1 MRASCS
7 RSCWRRS
14 RSSGSAATASPTGRP
29 SSSRARPASASRRAA
44 SRGAASSR
52 RSQTEDNQ
60 PQDLGIPVADPNRL
74 NNLAVLY
81 AELAM
86 SDPVRAARADSRG
99 RSADEIIAT
108 PLVRGDNRI
117 MLPLIDL
124 TAIAETRRG
133 AMVLASRTARAL
145 ETHVR
150 EQQAANEVPPADRV
164 VIEEVMRPK
173 GALVYQPR
181 SKTMPIVVFLAVMLA
196 TSGIAFLLENVRP
209 RSRAPG
215 RRRRPAR
222 ARTPHR
228 LDRERDRGQRAAAA
242 RPGGRSSRVPLPCS
256 PRLLPPAGRRS
267 RPQASSCSR
276 RWRPW
281 CRSCS
286 SAGRGCSPR

>member
-1 MRASCS
+1 VDFRLYA
-7 RSCWRRS
+7 RVLWRFRLLVACGFLLALVLATLS
-14 RSSGSAATASPTGRP
+14 IVRVSADGLAYR
-29 SSSRARPASASRRAA
+29 
-44 SRGAASSR
+44 
-52 RSQTEDNQ
+52 QTELFSSTARVGVTQSGFPWGRLFAQEPETEDSQ

-86 SDPVRAARADSRG
+86 SDPVRRLVRAQGPLRG
-99 RSADEIIAT
+99 QIIAT

-215 RRRRPAR
+215 A
-222 ARTPHR
+222 ASG
-228 LDRERDRGQRAAAA
+228 LRERE
-242 RPGGRSSRVPLPCS
+242 
-256 PRLLPPAGRRS
+256 RRS
-267 RPQASSCSR
+267 A
-276 RWRPW
+276 
-281 CRSCS
+281 
-286 SAGRGCSPR
+286 

>member
-1 MRASCS
+1 MDFRLYA
-7 RSCWRRS
+7 RVLWRFRLLVACGFLLATVLATLS
-14 RSSGSAATASPTGRP
+14 IVRISGDGLSYR
-29 SSSRARPASASRRAA
+29 
-44 SRGAASSR
+44 
-52 RSQTEDNQ
+52 QTELFASTARVGVTQSGFPWGRLFAQEQTENNQ
-60 PQDLGIPVADPNRL
+60 PQDLGIPVVDPNRL

-86 SDPVRAARADSRG
+86 SDPVRRLVVKQG
-99 RSADEIIAT
+99 RLQGQIIAT

-124 TAIAETRRG
+124 TAISDTPRG
-133 AMVLASRTARAL
+133 AMALASRTAQAL

-209 RSRAPG
+209 Q
-215 RRRRPAR
+215 RRQPDKA
-222 ARTPHR
+222 AGI
-228 LDRERDRGQRAAAA
+228 RERE
-242 RPGGRSSRVPLPCS
+242 
-256 PRLLPPAGRRS
+256 RRS
-267 RPQASSCSR
+267 A
-276 RWRPW
+276 
-281 CRSCS
+281 
-286 SAGRGCSPR
+286 